1 MWAVKN
7 FLPKLI
13 YFFLIFIHKLVI
25 LLLLT
30 LDVWCCLLCA
40 QQSTTLTWSLSRTE
54 LLCSRTLLLDG
65 SRSSYRF
72 RTPVSLSHCYFL
84 LYMTNILQIK
94 LLKQK
99 NYYYS
104 VGPFFLREIPKKKKP
119 GKRKEEEDQM
129 SRFWE

>member
-13 YFFLIFIHKLVI
+13 YFFLIFYINKLVI

-99 NYYYS
+99 
-104 VGPFFLREIPKKKKP
+104 RIIIPLTHFSWEKHKKKP

-129 SRFWE
+129 FTFWE